1 MNIRETDEALR
12 QKAVRLKLTYMRDN
26 MPELM
31 RAATESKMTPREV
44 LEYVLGKEVDRR
56 DANRVKLAM
65 MAAHFPRAC
74 TLESFDY
81 AAQPAVD
88 PGTIRELA
96 KMEWG
101 SRRRERFVFG
111 TARRGENTSGDRARP
126 RSSEKGVFGF
136 IPLSQRACKSA

>member
-65 MAAHFPRAC
+65 MAAHFPS
-74 TLESFDY
+74 LNFESS
-81 AAQPAVD
+81 
-88 PGTIRELA
+88 
-96 KMEWG
+96 K
-101 SRRRERFVFG
+101 
-111 TARRGENTSGDRARP
+111 NC
-126 RSSEKGVFGF
+126 
-136 IPLSQRACKSA
+136 SQKAEIKKSATNGGLAGGSIGVW